1 VLLTEEGD
9 EITLR
14 EGNFVTSTEIK
25 KRGLGD
31 GIGPKKP
38 CHHLGPFKI

>member
-25 KRGLGD
+25 KE
-31 GIGPKKP
+31 GPR
-38 CHHLGPFKI
+38 

>member
-25 KRGLGD
+25 KGALVMA
-31 GIGPKKP
+31 
-38 CHHLGPFKI
+38 

>member
-1 VLLTEEGD
+1 MLLTEGD
-9 EITLR
+9 DKITLR

-38 CHHLGPFKI
+38 CHHLGSFKI